1 MTIYLSHQS
10 TTSNIIFRL
19 KGNTTDGISCVL
31 QAIKHKR
38 WKEVILTTCLF
49 PSLFCRRD
57 FKFSCCVIL
66 GIKQVNVIW
75 GVAHKDLLA
84 ILTVTQGCHP
94 AGFVVE
100 MRGDKTCHH
109 SHSAPASI
117 IPFILKKKKIG
128 ERGERDEE
136 EMNYTSTIANFQ
148 QLQ

>member
-1 MTIYLSHQS
+1 MCIKNTPFWWQSTCHTPQS

-19 KGNTTDGISCVL
+19 KENTTDGISCVL
-31 QAIKHKR
+31 QVKKHKTR
-38 WKEVILTTCLF
+38 KEVILITCLF

-84 ILTVTQGCHP
+84 IFTVAQGCYP

-100 MRGDKTCHH
+100 VRRDKTCHH
-109 SHSAPASI
+109 SNSAPASI
-117 IPFILKKKKIG
+117 IPFIKKKKKKWRK
-128 ERGERDEE
+128 RGGRKELHI
-136 EMNYTSTIANFQ
+136 Y
-148 QLQ
+148 